1 MAERL
6 LRGGLVMRADG
17 GAPCDVR
24 IVGGL
29 VVEVGESLDEGSASV
44 VDCTDAWVGPGLVDL
59 HTHLREPGQEWKEDI
74 ATGSSAAAAG
84 GFTAIVAMPN
94 TDPAIDSGHLARYV
108 ADRGREVGLVDIF
121 PAGAITEGRQGR
133 RLAHLDDLWAAGV
146 RVFSDDG
153 DCVADA
159 GLLRRAMDYLADLG
173 GVISQHAIDPGLARE
188 GHIHEGTV
196 SSKLGMIGIP
206 SVAESTIV
214 ARDIALVELT
224 GCRYH
229 VQHISAG
236 ESVALVATAKQ
247 AGLPVTAEVTPHHLV
262 FDHGSVAETNPAY
275 KMMPPLRT
283 EADRVALVEGLRDGT
298 IDIVATDHAPHA
310 DHEKDVPFE
319 HAPFGVIGME
329 WAAAVVN
336 TFAAL
341 APRRFFEAMSVRPA
355 QIGQIDGHGRWV
367 EPGIPAN
374 LVVFDPGKPAEIE
387 RRSRSG
393 NTPFVGLELYG
404 RVQTTLLRGTPTDRE
419 VTA

>member
-1 MAERL
+1 MPIYEF
-6 LRGGLVMRADG
+6 ADIQ
-17 GAPCDVR
+17 ANR
-24 IVGGL
+24 
-29 VVEVGESLDEGSASV
+29 
-44 VDCTDAWVGPGLVDL
+44 
-59 HTHLREPGQEWKEDI
+59 
-74 ATGSSAAAAG
+74 
-84 GFTAIVAMPN
+84 F
-94 TDPAIDSGHLARYV
+94 DSGHLARYV
-108 ADRGREVGLVDIF
+108 ADRGREVGLVDVH

-133 RLAHLDDLWAAGV
+133 HLAHLDDLWAAGV

-173 GVISQHAIDPGLARE
+173 GVVSQHAIDPGLSRE

-206 SVAESTIV
+206 SVAETSIV

-224 GCRYH
+224 GCSYH
-229 VQHISAG
+229 VQHISAAG
-236 ESVALVATAKQ
+236 SVELVAAAKR

-262 FDHGSVAETNPAY
+262 FDHDAVAETNPAF

-283 EADRVALVEGLRDGT
+283 AEDREALVDGLRNGA

-336 TFAAL
+336 TVAAL
-341 APRRFFEAMSVRPA
+341 PSRRFFETMSVLPA
-355 QIGQIDGHGRWV
+355 EIGQIDGHGRWV
-367 EPGIPAN
+367 EPGQPAN
-374 LVVFDPGKPAEIE
+374 LVVFAPDEPSEVA

-393 NTPFVGLELYG
+393 NTPFVGMELRG
-404 RVQTTLLRGTPTDRE
+404 RVRATLLRGTPTTE
-419 VTA
+419 EALP